1 MVKHRNKPFLVYKE
15 PWMQGIGL
23 NKFSTFVTEVS
34 FFVGNPVY
42 LEKKIVVEIIPIH
55 LSDRLSWA
63 LGSKYD
69 RLIYILHLNDFY
81 FGHLLPITNNH
92 ANKRLKRKYGGKNL
106 CRGSRV
112 VWYHLLEKKG
122 TFLENSFF
130 NFTIYACISWEIHPY
145 PV

>member
-1 MVKHRNKPFLVYKE
+1 
-15 PWMQGIGL
+15 MQGIGL

-81 FGHLLPITNNH
+81 FGHLLLITNNY
-92 ANKRLKRKYGGKNL
+92 AIKRLKRKYGGKQL
-106 CRGSRV
+106 M
-112 VWYHLLEKKG
+112 
-122 TFLENSFF
+122 
-130 NFTIYACISWEIHPY
+130 
-145 PV
+145 